1 MFWPARTRAVPGS
14 DCLFIWTW
22 LVCVGAFVSAHRRFE
37 AHAAVKIIEV
47 AADPGHGPTIA
58 GVAEKEGVV
67 DFWSVTAPAGD
78 GERQLWHLLV
88 KPEACQAVL
97 DALQSILADSK
108 GARIVMLPVEATLP
122 RVEEKTPIDEG
133 EGGKAE
139 ITREALYESVAKGAR
154 LDANYLL
161 MVALSTV
168 VAAIG
173 LNEDSV
179 AIVIGAMV
187 IAPLLGPNLALAL
200 ATAMGDAAL
209 MYRAA
214 TAGILG
220 LLLAL
225 GLSFLIGLGWAP
237 DLASQELVARTRVG
251 MDSIALALASGA
263 AATLSLTAAVPT
275 ALVGVMVAVA
285 LLPPTATIGIMLGGA
300 HFPEVF
306 GATLLLA
313 VNIVCVNLAAKL
325 VFLLK
330 GVRPRTWLEKR
341 KASQSMK
348 LYIGFWAVSLIVLIA
363 AMLLWQ
369 RGVG

>member
-1 MFWPARTRAVPGS
+1 MK
-14 DCLFIWTW
+14 L
-22 LVCVGAFVSAHRRFE
+22 
-37 AHAAVKIIEV
+37 IEV
-47 AADPGHGPTIA
+47 IADSGHGPTIA
-58 GVAEKEGVV
+58 SVAARDGVI
-67 DFWSVTAPAGD
+67 DFWTVGQLAGD
-78 GERQLWHLLV
+78 DQRQLWQLLV
-88 KPEACQAVL
+88 RPEACQAVL
-97 DALQSILADSK
+97 DALQSILADRTD
-108 GARIVMLPVEATLP
+108 ARIVMLPVEAALP
-122 RVEEKTPIDEG
+122 RIEEQEAGDKQEG
-133 EGGKAE
+133 SKAA
-139 ITREALYESVAKGAR
+139 ITREALYENVAKGAR

-161 MVALSTV
+161 LVALSTV

-209 MYRAA
+209 MYRAV
-214 TAGILG
+214 TTGILG

-225 GLSFLIGLGWAP
+225 GLSFLIGLGWTP
-237 DLASQELVARTRVG
+237 DLESAELVARTRVG
-251 MDSIALALASGA
+251 LESAALALASGA

-285 LLPPTATIGIMLGGA
+285 LLPPTATIGIMLGGGHLSQA
-300 HFPEVF
+300 F
-306 GATLLLA
+306 GAALLLA
-313 VNIVCVNLAAKL
+313 VNIVCVNLAAKV

-341 KASQSMK
+341 RASQSMK
-348 LYIGFWAVSLIVLIA
+348 LYIGFWAVSLIILIV

-369 RGVG
+369 RGFG